1 MYIYEIE
8 MDIRRGGGGRPCQ
21 EGTDRPPAERA
32 PSRLS
37 LLLWIRRIRHGRKE
51 AERVGGD
58 RGWPNAE
65 KCCLLVV
72 SSKSQHDTAGLRL
85 PSSAEM
91 VDIYDQ
97 LHPTSGVMCE

>member
-8 MDIRRGGGGRPCQ
+8 MDIRREGGRPCQ
-21 EGTDRPPAERA
+21 EGTDRPTGRTR
-32 PSRLS
+32 SLS
-37 LLLWIRRIRHGRKE
+37 AFSFIMDKTHKARKE
-51 AERVGGD
+51 GSREGR

-97 LHPTSGVMCE
+97 PHLTSGVMCE